1 MNALV
6 EAIALE
12 QQQTDPSAL
21 ARARVQ
27 RQLTVDEAARRAGLT
42 PEEVHWIEDGRLYR
56 FGSSEK
62 ATLALLLYAT
72 ALDISR
78 REARRLAG
86 LPVLEPVARTRF
98 TVLSLGLSAVVV
110 AAALVLA
117 VPQLLSRTDGGG
129 GTTPAGGQALPAPWK
144 ISVVVL
150 NGGGDINYTRQVA
163 DRIGSMAYQVK
174 RVARAGRFDYPET
187 AVYFPPGA
195 ERIGTRLAEQLGVD
209 ARPLPAGKN
218 PRRLVVIAGPRRA
231 LD

>member
-6 EAIALE
+6 EAVALE

-86 LPVLEPVARTRF
+86 LPLLEATGRNRF
-98 TVLSLGLSAVVV
+98 ALLAGI
-110 AAALVLA
+110 AA
-117 VPQLLSRTDGGG
+117 
-129 GTTPAGGQALPAPWK
+129 
-144 ISVVVL
+144 
-150 NGGGDINYTRQVA
+150 
-163 DRIGSMAYQVK
+163 
-174 RVARAGRFDYPET
+174 T
-187 AVYFPPGA
+187 AVA
-195 ERIGTRLAEQLGVD
+195 VALA
-209 ARPLPAGKN
+209 
-218 PRRLVVIAGPRRA
+218 
-231 LD
+231 